1 MEHMQELCVDVRNWP
16 SALSPA
22 HTSSTLFSVV
32 VFLEYIVKVA
42 YFFFFSSPGS
52 FSVCFLHPGLPRRCQ
67 DAIHP
72 GHSYGTVDPTSIH

>member
-42 YFFFFSSPGS
+42 YFFFS
-52 FSVCFLHPGLPRRCQ
+52 FLLQVASLF
-67 DAIHP
+67 A
-72 GHSYGTVDPTSIH
+72 SYILGYLGAAKMQSILVTHMVQ